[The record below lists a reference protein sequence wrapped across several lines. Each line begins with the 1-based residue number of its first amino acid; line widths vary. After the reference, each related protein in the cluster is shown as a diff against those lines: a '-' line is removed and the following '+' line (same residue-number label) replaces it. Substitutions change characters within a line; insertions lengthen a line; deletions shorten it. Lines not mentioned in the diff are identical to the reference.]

1 MITKWKLFNFKSVRS
16 LTELPLGELT
26 IFAGPNSSGKSTIL
40 QSMLLIN
47 QTILSRVESRSVV
60 LNGPITKL
68 GQFDDLR
75 SFNSDSNQITIG
87 WEYQPGDSEEMSPYS
102 RIYGSRRKNGT
113 FRSISCDVSFDVD
126 PSSPQQDL
134 LQLNPLLF
142 ASNISSIY
150 QTDDSL
156 EHRASIQITRSKPYA
171 EKFRELDI
179 EEPDDE
185 ITKQSLAYDL
195 ELDTS
200 SLGEFKEDLNSLI
213 PIGCTLRHFL
223 PRILTARFDFREQ
236 KANLISNTITDFSY
250 RPLSYRRPIDGYTI
264 IPEQIIKLLIAQIGE
279 ELVLAVLPGLRQ
291 QTLFQDSQYPPIT
304 LEDWLEGLRR
314 INPTDRLKLR
324 KAIQEHEPS
333 LGEEIHTLVMDSEG
347 CKNSVQIKQLPS
359 YLSDAIRFIDFV
371 FSNRVKYLGP
381 LRDEP
386 KPLYPLATSVDP
398 VDIGLKGEFTAAV
411 LDQNKERKIK
421 YIPAS
426 NFKESNIN
434 SDGISRSLEVA
445 VIDWLQYMGVAE
457 KIHTEDSGKYGHKL
471 QVTTPGTSIFHDLTH
486 VGVGISQVL
495 PILVMCLL
503 AEPDTT
509 LIIEQPELHL
519 HPKVQTLLG
528 DFFLSMALL
537 GKQCI
542 IETHSE
548 YIINRLRFRAA
559 SAKSETISSLM
570 KVYFVEKNEG
580 NSEFRPVEVNKYGAI
595 TDWPEGFFDQS
606 QREAEEILRAALD
619 KKKLE
624 KIKRQ

>member
-1 MITKWKLFNFKSVRS
+1 MITKWKLFNFKSLQS
-16 LTELPLGELT
+16 LTELPLGQLT

-47 QTILSRVESRSVV
+47 QTLISRIESRSVV
-60 LNGPITKL
+60 LNGPLTKL

-75 SFNSDSNQITIG
+75 SFNSDSNQIVIG
-87 WEYQPGDSEEMSPYS
+87 WECKPSDSDEVLPYS
-102 RIYGSRRKNGT
+102 RFYRRRNDT
-113 FRSISCDVSFDVD
+113 LRSITCEVSFDVD
-126 PSSPQQDL
+126 PTFPKQDL
-134 LQLNPLLF
+134 QQLNPRLF
-142 ASNISSIY
+142 ASKISSIY
-150 QTDDSL
+150 QTEDSI
-156 EHRASIQITRSKPYA
+156 EHQVSIQVTRAKPYA
-171 EKFRELDI
+171 EKLRELEI

-185 ITKQSLAYDL
+185 ITQQSLANDI
-195 ELDTS
+195 ELDAS
-200 SLGEFKEDLNSLI
+200 SLSEFKEDLNSLT

-223 PRILTARFDFREQ
+223 PRIVTARFDFREQ
-236 KANLISNTITDFSY
+236 KANLISDTITDFSP
-250 RPLSYRRPIDGYTI
+250 RTLSYRKLMDGNI
-264 IPEQIIKLLIAQIGE
+264 LIPEPVIELLFNQIGK
-279 ELVLAVLPGLRQ
+279 ELILQVLPELRQ
-291 QTLFQDSQYPPIT
+291 QTLFQDSQYPSVS
-304 LEDWLEGLRR
+304 LEDWFDGLRR
-314 INPTDRLKLR
+314 ISPTDRINLR
-324 KAIQEHEPS
+324 RTFQEHEPS
-333 LGEEIHTLVMDSEG
+333 LREEIHKLVMDSEE
-347 CKNSVQIKQLPS
+347 CENAVQIKQLPS
-359 YLSDAIRFIDFV
+359 YLSDATRFIDFV

-398 VDIGLKGEFTAAV
+398 ADIGLKGEFTAAV
-411 LDQNKERKIK
+411 LDLNKERKIK
-421 YIPAS
+421 YISAS
-426 NFKESNIN
+426 SFGK
-434 SDGISRSLEVA
+434 SDVDSDVISRSLEAA

-471 QVTTPGTSIFHDLTH
+471 QVTTPGTSILHDLTH

-559 SAKSETISSLM
+559 AAKSETISSLM
-570 KVYFVEKNEG
+570 KVYFVEKKEG
-580 NSEFRPVEVNKYGAI
+580 NSVFRPVEVNRFGAI
-595 TDWPEGFFDQS
+595 TDWPDGFFDQS
-606 QREAEEILRAALD
+606 QSEAEEILRAATL
-619 KKKLE
+619 KRKAE
-624 KIKRQ
+624 KGK

>member
-16 LTELPLGELT
+16 LTELPMGQLT

-75 SFNSDSNQITIG
+75 SFNSASNQITIG
-87 WEYQPGDSEEMSPYS
+87 WEYRPSDSEEITPYS
-102 RIYGSRRKNGT
+102 RLYSSRRRNGT
-113 FRSISCDVSFDVD
+113 LRSISCEVSFDVA
-126 PSSPQQDL
+126 PTFPQQDL
-134 LQLNPLLF
+134 LQLNPRLF
-142 ASNISSIY
+142 ASNFSSVY

-156 EHRASIQITRSKPYA
+156 EHRASIQVTRSKPYA
-171 EKFRELDI
+171 EKLRELNI
-179 EEPDDE
+179 EEPEDE
-185 ITKQSLAYDL
+185 ITQQSLAYDL
-195 ELDTS
+195 ELDAS
-200 SLGEFKEDLNSLI
+200 SLSEVKEDLNSLI

-223 PRILTARFDFREQ
+223 PRILSARFDFREQ
-236 KANLISNTITDFSY
+236 KANLISDTITDFSS

-264 IPEQIIKLLIAQIGE
+264 IPEPIIELLINQISK
-279 ELVLAVLPGLRQ
+279 ELILQVLPNLQQ
-291 QTLFQDSQYPPIT
+291 QTLYQGSQYPPVS
-304 LEDWLEGLRR
+304 LEDWLDGLRR
-314 INPTDRLKLR
+314 INTIDRIKLR

-333 LGEEIHTLVMDSEG
+333 LGEEIHTLVMNSEE
-347 CKNSVQIKQLPS
+347 CQNAVQIKQLPS
-359 YLSDAIRFIDFV
+359 YLSDAVRFIDFV
-371 FSNRVKYLGP
+371 FTNRVKYLGP

-398 VDIGLKGEFTAAV
+398 ADIGLKGEFTAAV
-411 LDQNKERKIK
+411 LDLNKERKIK
-421 YIPAS
+421 YIS
-426 NFKESNIN
+426 TSSFKEPNVD
-434 SDGISRSLEVA
+434 SDGISRSLEAA

-471 QVTTPGTSIFHDLTH
+471 QVTTPGTSILHDLTH

-519 HPKVQTLLG
+519 HPRVQTLLG

-559 SAKSETISSLM
+559 AAKSETIASLM
-570 KVYFVEKNEG
+570 KVYFVEKKEG

-595 TDWPEGFFDQS
+595 TDWPDGFFDQS
-606 QREAEEILRAALD
+606 QSEAEEILRAATL
-619 KKKLE
+619 
-624 KIKRQ
+624 KRKAERGK

>member
-87 WEYQPGDSEEMSPYS
+87 WEYQPSDSEEMSPYS
-102 RIYGSRRKNGT
+102 RMYGSRRRNGT
-113 FRSISCDVSFDVD
+113 LRSISCDMSFDVD
-126 PSSPQQDL
+126 PTSPQQDL

-156 EHRASIQITRSKPYA
+156 EHRASIQITKAKPYA

-195 ELDTS
+195 ELDDS
-200 SLGEFKEDLNSLI
+200 SLGEFKEDLTSLT

-236 KANLISNTITDFSY
+236 KANLISDTITEFSY

-264 IPEQIIKLLIAQIGE
+264 VPEPIIKLLVEQIGE
-279 ELVLAVLPGLRQ
+279 ELVLAVLPGLQQ
-291 QTLFQDSQYPPIT
+291 QTLFQESQYPPVS

-314 INPTDRLKLR
+314 INSADRIKLR
-324 KAIQEHEPS
+324 KAIQEHEPT
-333 LGEEIHTLVMDSEG
+333 LGEEIHARVMNSEE
-347 CKNSVQIKQLPS
+347 CQNTVQIKQLPS
-359 YLSDAIRFIDFV
+359 YLSDAIRFMDYV
-371 FSNRVKYLGP
+371 FTNRVKYLGP

-398 VDIGLKGEFTAAV
+398 TDIGLKGEFTAAV

-426 NFKESNIN
+426 SFKEPNIN
-434 SDGISRSLEVA
+434 SDGIIRSLEAA
-445 VIDWLQYMGVAE
+445 VIDWLQYMGVAD
-457 KIHTEDSGKYGHKL
+457 KIQTEDSGKLGHKL
-471 QVTTPGTSIFHDLTH
+471 QVTTPGTNVLHDLTH

-495 PILVMCLL
+495 PILVMFLL

-548 YIINRLRFRAA
+548 YIINRLRFRSAA
-559 SAKSETISSLM
+559 AKSETISSLM
-570 KVYFVEKNEG
+570 KVYFVEKKEG
-580 NSEFRPVEVNKYGAI
+580 NSEFRPVQVNKYGAI
-595 TDWPEGFFDQS
+595 MDWPDGFFDQS
-606 QREAEEILRAALD
+606 QSEAEEILRAATL
-619 KKKLE
+619 KRKAE
-624 KIKRQ
+624 KGK